1 LNSKFYHKKTGTS
14 KQSETD
20 SKFDTDAQME
30 ASPLSWA
37 RAEGKRE
44 TDAVS
49 EMDAQLEPDA
59 GNARIET
66 ELPLQHCY
74 RRGVSLRCP
83 PRYACLLFSLP

>member
-1 LNSKFYHKKTGTS
+1 LNSKFYQNKTGRR
-14 KQSETD
+14 KQFETD
-20 SKFDTDAQME
+20 SKLDTDAQME

-37 RAEGKRE
+37 RIEQKWE

-66 ELPLQHCY
+66 ELPLQRCY

-83 PRYACLLFSLP
+83 PRYACLRFSLP